1 MNHALVKSVKETTSI
16 EEVNKLLED
25 DNWRL
30 AHVTSS
36 SGGTL
41 KFCLG
46 KMRKS
51 EFRSAITATRD
62 MEVVIKPTIGEYAAN
77 HHIAFCKSIG
87 MLIVPEQYKDIEKL
101 RTLKQQYDDWCYQK
115 NLIPSDKDKFF
126 HTLYE
131 LGIID
136 AKHLRAMQSP
146 WPADTMGKLTKRR

>member
-1 MNHALVKSVKETTSI
+1 MGYRTDKGEIRKEVKIMNHALVKSVKETTSI

-62 MEVVIKPTIGEYAAN
+62 MV
-77 HHIAFCKSIG
+77 
-87 MLIVPEQYKDIEKL
+87 
-101 RTLKQQYDDWCYQK
+101 
-115 NLIPSDKDKFF
+115 
-126 HTLYE
+126 
-131 LGIID
+131 
-136 AKHLRAMQSP
+136 
-146 WPADTMGKLTKRR
+146 